1 MSVATNIEAL
11 GLLEIDG
18 LPRAIRCQDEALKR
32 APVEVIAFA
41 PVSPGKVVFIMAG
54 DVASVEES
62 LATANEIAGSRRLD
76 YLFLPGIHPKVVTAL
91 LGNRN
96 PIEPNQSLGLLE
108 FSTVAAGIQ
117 AADCAIKTADIQ
129 LGRLHLASGF
139 GGKAYFTLW
148 GSQSDVEV
156 AVDAANEIA
165 GEKALDS
172 EVIASPQEDLNPNQF
187 VRPWGID
194 PAG

>member
-18 LPRAIRCQDEALKR
+18 VPRAIRCQDEALKR
-32 APVEVIAFA
+32 AHVEVIAFA

-91 LGNRN
+91 LGNRT

-172 EVIASPQEDLNPNQF
+172 EVIASPQGDLNPNLF